1 MTEKEEIEQLKK
13 RIEILE
19 RKSQENKKANVW
31 KSVKEEFSEEFN
43 KFKWV
48 DKWSYTNCNNE
59 LITQENEINAR
70 QEVESSIGILIKC
83 ALHKKR
89 IALLED
95 SDKEKARNITKL
107 ILEILLKE
115 GENK

>member
-70 QEVESSIGILIKC
+70 QEVESSIGTLIKC